1 MLLGGV
7 LLDCVP
13 GILYRGHSLG
23 NLVWTDTS
31 TEIKNTLKLNQIIII
46 YYCSINGD
54 KPNFTKNDEVIDTSD
69 IPSITHRVENI
80 YKSEKDPRIYR
91 YLELGNGMKVTLIQ

>member
-1 MLLGGV
+1 M
-7 LLDCVP
+7 
-13 GILYRGHSLG
+13 GHSLQSRKPCLDRYKYQDK
-23 NLVWTDTS
+23 NSTS
-31 TEIKNTLKLNQIIII
+31 LNQAQPIYII

-69 IPSITHRVENI
+69 IPSITNRVENI
-80 YKSEKDPRIYR
+80 YKSEKDPRVYR

>member
-1 MLLGGV
+1 M
-7 LLDCVP
+7 
-13 GILYRGHSLG
+13 GHSLQSRKPC
-23 NLVWTDTS
+23 LDRYKYQDKTLLHS
-31 TEIKNTLKLNQIIII
+31 TKLNQFIII

-69 IPSITHRVENI
+69 IPSITNRVENI
-80 YKSEKDPRIYR
+80 YKSEKDPRVYR

>member
-1 MLLGGV
+1 MRTGYTV
-7 LLDCVP
+7 WDTP
-13 GILYRGHSLG
+13 YRVG

-31 TEIKNTLKLNQIIII
+31 TKIKTLPHSTKLNQFIII

-69 IPSITHRVENI
+69 IPSITNRVENI
-80 YKSEKDPRIYR
+80 YKSEKDPRVYR